1 MVADEED
8 LTEALARLELEGGD
22 CLEIE
27 AKTFAEYSRS
37 ALGPTLSAFANLPGG
52 GTILLGVSEDPVKVV
67 GVPNPHQQMQ
77 AVVSQA
83 RQGFSSRITVD
94 THSIEL
100 DGRTVV
106 VANVQE
112 APVNA
117 KPVRWAGNDAAYLR
131 QYDGDY
137 QMSLQ
142 EEQQLLMRHQRP
154 REDTAP
160 VPGTS
165 ISSLDDNL
173 VRVFLRNVR
182 AGSTSLREQP
192 DKEILL
198 NLNVLTDDGEVTLAG
213 LYALGQYPQRHVPT
227 LAITA
232 AVLGGQTGPRASE
245 RLRIDGAVPRMLTAA
260 VDWVSQHTRTD
271 ITFDQDGHGRNTH
284 EYPLVAVRELIAN
297 ALVHRDLSEP
307 ALSKGIEIRLK
318 QDRLVI
324 SSPGGLWGV
333 SVDQLGTQHGKSA
346 VNERLYDICT
356 FAADTEERRVIEGLG
371 TGIRAVRDAL
381 READMEPVRFHDTG
395 VRFTALLPR
404 SALLSPADLNWLSA
418 LDSTGLTV
426 EQRHA
431 LVDMRHGRSWRNS
444 TYRRRFGLDSEQARR
459 QLQDLSNRGLAMI
472 SGTKGSTSYALAP
485 AASLVEESAGPG
497 QTAPGTRTPEE
508 PQTPTTPGDPVGLSG
523 NTLAVWASLETGAR
537 SRAQIAEATGLTRR
551 QVGYAL
557 DLLRRSGLVS
567 VQGGQGSRTTT
578 YQRT

>member
-1 MVADEED
+1 MHTSAVVVDEED
-8 LTEALARLELEGGD
+8 LTEALARLEREGGD
-22 CLEIE
+22 CLEIK
-27 AKTFAEYSRS
+27 AKTFAEYSRP

-67 GVPNPHQQMQ
+67 GVQNPHQQMQ
-77 AVVSQA
+77 ALVSQA
-83 RQGFSSRITVD
+83 RQGFSSKIAVD

-100 DGRTVV
+100 DGRAVV

-117 KPVRWAGNDAAYLR
+117 KPVRWTDNHAAYLR
-131 QYDGDY
+131 QYDSDY
-137 QMSLQ
+137 RMSLQ
-142 EEQQLLMRHQRP
+142 EEQQLLIRHRRP

-165 ISSLDDNL
+165 IDSLNDNL

-307 ALSKGIEIRLK
+307 ALSKGIEIRLA

-333 SVDQLGTQHGKSA
+333 SVDQLGTQHRKSA

-356 FAADTEERRVIEGLG
+356 FAADTEKRRVIEGLG

-395 VRFTALLPR
+395 VQFTALLPR
-404 SALLSPADLNWLSA
+404 
-418 LDSTGLTV
+418 T
-426 EQRHA
+426 
-431 LVDMRHGRSWRNS
+431 
-444 TYRRRFGLDSEQARR
+444 
-459 QLQDLSNRGLAMI
+459 
-472 SGTKGSTSYALAP
+472 AP
-485 AASLVEESAGPG
+485 GAGVSAGPDP
-497 QTAPGTRTPEE
+497 TAPGTRIPEE
-508 PQTPTTPGDPVGLSG
+508 PETPLVPGDLAGLSG
-523 NTLAVWASLETGAR
+523 NSLMVWASLEPGAR
-537 SRAQIAEATGLTRR
+537 TRAQIAEATGLTRR

-557 DLLRRSGLVS
+557 DRLRKSGLVT
-567 VQGGQGSRTTT
+567 VQGGARGAGPPPTSAPDTSQRSGHCRRRAAPGPLPPRLPAASRAWTPPALSSPAPG
-578 YQRT
+578 RIPL